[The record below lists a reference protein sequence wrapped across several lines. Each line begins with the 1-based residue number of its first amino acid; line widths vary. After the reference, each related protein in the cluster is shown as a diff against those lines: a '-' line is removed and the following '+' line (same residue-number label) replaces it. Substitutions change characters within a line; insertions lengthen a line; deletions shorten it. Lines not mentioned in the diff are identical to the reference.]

1 MLKVQRLDDFLRS
14 VAVRDPQQPEFMQA
28 VQEVMLSLWPFIEKH
43 PHYAEHALLDRRQ
56 GPGAGQPRF
65 PHPAQFGHRTV

>member
-28 VQEVMLSLWPFIEKH
+28 VQEVMQSMWPFI
-43 PHYAEHALLDRRQ
+43 
-56 GPGAGQPRF
+56 
-65 PHPAQFGHRTV
+65 

>member
-28 VQEVMLSLWPFIEKH
+28 VQEVMLSLWPGSRSFFNCS
-43 PHYAEHALLDRRQ
+43 PHTR
-56 GPGAGQPRF
+56 G
-65 PHPAQFGHRTV
+65 